1 MNMLHLKTMRNR
13 NGLLAS
19 KQERKT
25 VSIRR
30 IFMVLL
36 CGFVL
41 LSLVLSADVKGADF
55 TGMVP
60 AVSATR
66 LSMNDQ
72 TYPVATDAIVI
83 MALTPGVDGYQTT
96 LYDLGLLGFIQN
108 ARVTIE
114 NGIVTKIVILEVHQ

>member
-1 MNMLHLKTMRNR
+1 MKMLFFKTMRNR
-13 NGLLAS
+13 NGLLAG

-41 LSLVLSADVKGADF
+41 LPLVWSADVKGADF

-60 AVSATR
+60 AVSAAR

-83 MALTPGVDGYQTT
+83 MALTPGVDGYRTT